1 MTIKSKTRRLRAAWS
16 DGKEMTGADARAY
29 DYLDRPLHPDQ
40 RGMEPETTI
49 VPEAPLVPATPRGRA
64 KERPTG
70 RTAHLKADLDDHFID
85 GRIDFAEGRTTWLYD
100 IGGTSSVAGLR
111 LRIGA
116 RSAAWV
122 YVRDRVDHGKRRA
135 IYETIGRFDR
145 GTRAES
151 PVRADWHMS
160 TDAAR
165 DAAAV
170 KRGRAASPGG
180 YVPPSNRGGKTF
192 AQAFES
198 YLIHLREKAEDEG
211 KPPRWMKH
219 VAKLGKSLLL
229 PQFGKWSMLELST
242 RRADMGDGRDS
253 VESWY
258 REIRTGR
265 ITSANHCVKIL
276 RAVYLREAKR
286 DSSLPG
292 DPTQIPSA
300 GVTLRKENWQRKGVL
315 KPGMARKDFPAW
327 LAKWRTLAPIKRAYH
342 LVNLLTGARPGELA
356 RTPWTGLDTKSRT
369 LTIGNAK
376 IGNDIPIPLSA
387 PICRAL
393 KLARD
398 NADDSGLI
406 FPGCEQSGH
415 HETVFAKAERGHSH
429 RRTWKTVA
437 TECEISDELSAYVLG
452 HIPDGV
458 SARYAIRQVLLQ
470 GKMLRKHQAMVS
482 RTMLEWLGADP
493 TYSPSRAIG
502 RRENRPQIVLSG
514 RGGGR

>member
-1 MTIKSKTRRLRAAWS
+1 MTIKPKTRRLRAVRSSTDLEAR
-16 DGKEMTGADARAY
+16 GVPFVPDAPDLQAISQERA
-29 DYLDRPLHPDQ
+29 
-40 RGMEPETTI
+40 T
-49 VPEAPLVPATPRGRA
+49 
-64 KERPTG
+64 ERPADKP
-70 RTAHLKADLDDHFID
+70 AHLKIALSDHVID
-85 GRIDFAEGRTTWLYD
+85 GRIDMAEGRTVWLYD
-100 IGGTSSVAGLR
+100 QGGPRSVPGLR
-111 LRIGA
+111 LRIGP

-122 YVRDRVDHGKRRA
+122 FVRDRVDHGKRKA
-135 IYETIGRFDR
+135 LYETLGRFDR
-145 GTRAES
+145 GTRTEN
-151 PVRADWHMS
+151 PVRHDWHVT

-165 DAAAV
+165 DAASV
-170 KRGRAASPGG
+170 KAGHASRPGATYKAATS
-180 YVPPSNRGGKTF
+180 RTGKTF
-192 AQAFES
+192 AQAFEA

-229 PQFGKWSMLELST
+229 PQFGKWTMLELST
-242 RRADMGDGRDS
+242 RRADRGDGLDS

-265 ITSANHCVKIL
+265 VTSANHCVKIL

-300 GVTLRKENWQRKGVL
+300 GVTLRKENWQRKGVV

-356 RTPWTGLDTKSRT
+356 RTPWTNLDTKSRT
-369 LTIGNAK
+369 FTIGNAK
-376 IGNDIPIPLSA
+376 IGNDIPVPLSSA
-387 PICRAL
+387 ICRAL

-398 NADDSGLI
+398 NADKSGLI

-415 HETVFAKAERGHSH
+415 HETVFTKAERGHSH
-429 RRTWKTVA
+429 RRTWKTVSVD
-437 TECEISDELSAYVLG
+437 CGIPDELSAYVLG

-470 GKMLRKHQAMVS
+470 GRMLRKHQATVS
-482 RTMLEWLGADP
+482 RRVVEWLGSDP
-493 TYSPSRAIG
+493 T
-502 RRENRPQIVLSG
+502 L
-514 RGGGR
+514 